1 MGLNVGMFG
10 LFSSSPGLWLEIGF
24 DLGTDVFGFCFVFRV
39 WGCFWPNF
47 GSEKW
52 IESGLVQ
59 GVLRLDDALFN

>member
-1 MGLNVGMFG
+1 MLECLDCFRAVQDYGWRLVLISGLMSLGFVLYLEFG
-10 LFSSSPGLWLEIGF
+10 A
-24 DLGTDVFGFCFVFRV
+24 V
-39 WGCFWPNF
+39 FWPNF